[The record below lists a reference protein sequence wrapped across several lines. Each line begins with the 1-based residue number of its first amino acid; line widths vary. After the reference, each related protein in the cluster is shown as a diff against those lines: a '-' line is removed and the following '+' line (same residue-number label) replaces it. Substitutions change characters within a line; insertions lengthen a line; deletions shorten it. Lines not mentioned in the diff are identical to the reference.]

1 MLTDFATLHR
11 EFRHQARP
19 SMLLVE
25 LNSWDK
31 RRMDEFDYD
40 RRLKACKTFAQEF
53 NALQCYPNKQ
63 VQVVLYQLIHT
74 LHQED
79 FALRKSAL
87 DALLAVVKY
96 VASNAQ
102 QGEDPLGRNGSRNG
116 SSSSTQ
122 STQSP
127 QRPQRPTGVL
137 GGNIQLLETVL
148 MPAIKAGIRA
158 HSVAVRKTFVVLLSE
173 LSTAFEWMDVDER

>member
-1 MLTDFATLHR
+1 
-11 EFRHQARP
+11 
-19 SMLLVE
+19 MLLVE

-40 RRLKACKTFAQEF
+40 RRLKACKTFTQEF

-63 VQVVLYQLIHT
+63 VHVVLYQLIHT

-96 VASNAQ
+96 VASNAR
-102 QGEDPLGRNGSRNG
+102 QGKDPLRTNGGKNG
-116 SSSSTQ
+116 NSSTQ
-122 STQSP
+122 STQS
-127 QRPQRPTGVL
+127 PTGVL

>member
-102 QGEDPLGRNGSRNG
+102 QGEDDPLRTNGSRNG
-116 SSSSTQ
+116 HRTQRPQ
-122 STQSP
+122 ST
-127 QRPQRPTGVL
+127 QRPTGVL

>member
-1 MLTDFATLHR
+1 
-11 EFRHQARP
+11 
-19 SMLLVE
+19 MLLVE

-40 RRLKACKTFAQEF
+40 RRLKACKTFTQEF

-63 VQVVLYQLIHT
+63 VHVVLYQLIHT

-96 VASNAQ
+96 VASNAR
-102 QGEDPLGRNGSRNG
+102 QGKDPLRTNGGKNG
-116 SSSSTQ
+116 NSST
-122 STQSP
+122 
-127 QRPQRPTGVL
+127 QRPTGVL

>member
-1 MLTDFATLHR
+1 
-11 EFRHQARP
+11 
-19 SMLLVE
+19 MLLVE

-40 RRLKACKTFAQEF
+40 RRLKACKTFTQEF

-102 QGEDPLGRNGSRNG
+102 QGEDPLRRNG
-116 SSSSTQ
+116 SSSS
-122 STQSP
+122 SSSSSS
-127 QRPQRPTGVL
+127 PQRPTGVL

>member
-116 SSSSTQ
+116 SST
-122 STQSP
+122 
-127 QRPQRPTGVL
+127 QRPTGVL

>member
-102 QGEDPLGRNGSRNG
+102 QGEDPLGRNGS
-116 SSSSTQ
+116 STQ
-122 STQSP
+122 S
-127 QRPQRPTGVL
+127 PTGVL